1 MHMIVEQMPQYPKR
15 MIYNSE
21 NHSFVES
28 DRDSLLFV
36 REIPYPYGWIK
47 ESGTP
52 PGPHCDCILVSQAR
66 YTLGDEIAIKIIG
79 VFQRADGDHK
89 YVVVKSD
96 CAAEDLAELTEKEL
110 LALKQLYPRICE
122 GEGWF
127 GRETALDCY
136 EHCKKAL

>member
-52 PGPHCDCILVSQAR
+52 PGPHCDRILVSQAG

-96 CAAEDLAELTEKEL
+96 CAAENLAE
-110 LALKQLYPRICE
+110 QI
-122 GEGWF
+122 
-127 GRETALDCY
+127 GRA
-136 EHCKKAL
+136 HV